1 MEQLRKIALELLE
14 AYAEAAD
21 DCIYERSGNI
31 DADRAELAREVKGTR
46 LEIESLRSLD
56 DIFAE
61 YPYVRVEWD
70 ARLSEYKAVVGPDH
84 DLTPGGFFAYG
95 YADTPAKAIRSAADE
110 AQQIK
115 HVDEGVTHE

>member
-1 MEQLRKIALELLE
+1 MEQLRKIALELLG
-14 AYAEAAD
+14 AYAEAAG
-21 DCIYERSGNI
+21 DCLLERSGNI
-31 DADRAELAREVKGTR
+31 DADRAELEREVKGTR

-70 ARLSEYKAVVGPDH
+70 VNHNEYKAVVGPAH
-84 DLTPGGFFAYG
+84 SIISGGFFAYG
-95 YADTPAKAIRSAADE
+95 YAGTSAQAIRSAADE

-115 HVDEGVTHE
+115 HVDEGVTHG